1 VDDIFP
7 QLCAGAS
14 NELYAN
20 PRDCRKYFK
29 CESSGASL
37 QSCPANLIFDTKLKE
52 RSSKPA
58 EESDATGVT
67 NELDNGMDQNL
78 VFDQREFGNRPTQT
92 YLTGWMMH
100 TVKWNLRHGANTC
113 LQTLCSL
120 FFDRNHI
127 GFILYIL

>member
-1 VDDIFP
+1 MDYIFS

-52 RSSKPA
+52 RSSKPVENSA
-58 EESDATGVT
+58 ATGLGVT
-67 NELDNGMDQNL
+67 NVCHWLDDVHCKMESSPWCKHLLANTLQFIVL
-78 VFDQREFGNRPTQT
+78 TEIIWFDSVHFYRSKYFAFLE
-92 YLTGWMMH
+92 MI
-100 TVKWNLRHGANTC
+100 LRHSD
-113 LQTLCSL
+113 QE
-120 FFDRNHI
+120 
-127 GFILYIL
+127 

>member
-1 VDDIFP
+1 MDDIFS

-52 RSSKPA
+52 RSSKTV

-67 NELDNGMDQNL
+67 NELDIGMDL
-78 VFDQREFGNRPTQT
+78 YT
-92 YLTGWMMH
+92 
-100 TVKWNLRHGANTC
+100 
-113 LQTLCSL
+113 
-120 FFDRNHI
+120 
-127 GFILYIL
+127 FIEVNIFAFLYMIINQESP